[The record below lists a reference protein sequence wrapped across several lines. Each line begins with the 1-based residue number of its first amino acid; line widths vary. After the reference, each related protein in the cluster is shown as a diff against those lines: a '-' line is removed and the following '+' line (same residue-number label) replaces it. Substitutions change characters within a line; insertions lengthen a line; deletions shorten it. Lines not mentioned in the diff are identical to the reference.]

1 MTPTRFWQSTWGT
14 NVECSDL
21 PRRIG
26 SPSLGLDADA
36 IATIL
41 DLLCSGW
48 SAVVACGEVDGSS
61 MEPDIAGHLVR
72 EMLAEKKRRGVTTLR
87 IEEEVGT
94 RSSPG
99 SPKPEGRIDVKVI
112 YSFDEDEYFG
122 IECKRLGGTRRRRL
136 ASKYVTEGVLRF
148 VEGKYSPAHAW
159 CAMAGFVIDGLV
171 LEAVELVSDE
181 LHKRRSEVRLDGRW
195 MPEPRFGS
203 YDHLYRTTHRQSRP
217 SSRINV
223 LHLFLSLSPAA
234 N

>member
-1 MTPTRFWQSTWGT
+1 M
-14 NVECSDL
+14 ECSDL

-41 DLLCSGW
+41 DLLYSGW
-48 SAVVACGEVDGSS
+48 RTVVASGEVDGSS
-61 MEPDIAGHLVR
+61 MEPVIAGHLVR
-72 EMLAEKKRRGVTTLR
+72 DMRAEKKRRGIANLR

-122 IECKRLGGTRRRRL
+122 IECKRLGGRKRRRL
-136 ASKYVTEGVLRF
+136 AREYVTEGVLRF
-148 VEGKYSPAHAW
+148 VAGKYSPGHAW
-159 CAMAGFVIDGLV
+159 CAMAGFVIDGRV
-171 LEAVELVSDE
+171 LESVELVSDE

-195 MPEPRFGS
+195 MPEARFGS
-203 YDHLYRTTHRQSRP
+203 YDHLYRTAHRQTRP
-217 SSRINV
+217 SSRINM
-223 LHLFLSLSPAA
+223 LHLFLSLGPTA